1 MWGRKHMKL
10 VWTIISATLTAERG
24 AAATEYAVILM
35 AFAITV
41 VAGLSYLGGA
51 VGGSFAD
58 AVIAT
63 PLDEATY
70 SMFDKQACKG
80 GGWTDEVRQDGT
92 GFTNQGQCVSYAV
105 HNGG

>member
-1 MWGRKHMKL
+1 MWGRKHIQRL
-10 VWTIISATLTAERG
+10 WTILTAKSAGERG

-41 VAGLSYLGGA
+41 VAALSYLGGA

-58 AVIAT
+58 AVIAS

-70 SMFDKQACKG
+70 SMFDKQDCKN
-80 GGWTDEVRQDGT
+80 GGWTDEVREDST
-92 GFTNQGQCVSYAV
+92 GFSNQGQCVSYAV